1 MKKRIFMYR
10 TLSLTLL
17 FATLLLTSCF
27 KTAEEIKREQD
38 VDQRLSQSS
47 KTIADLNE
55 TIQNLKQQI
64 TSTSGQIE
72 EIDYKSQKTY
82 QETNKTFSETMIQL
96 TEQVKNLVNENAEMK
111 QQIASLQSDVNSQK
125 KYIKNV
131 TGSLSKIAGPSKSS
145 STSKLQ
151 DAHKA
156 FEKND
161 KKQAKELYNEVLSEG
176 KINNAQKNHVYFNLG
191 LLNYWDKKY
200 NDAITYFS
208 KIYTK
213 WPKSSFSP
221 RALLY
226 IARSFDKQKK
236 GDEAKAMYQELI
248 NKYPTSTH
256 AKTAKKEVK

>member
-1 MKKRIFMYR
+1 MLKSLYFM
-10 TLSLTLL
+10 LPVFCLI
-17 FATLLLTSCF
+17 LTSCF
-27 KTAEEIKREQD
+27 KTAEEIKREQE
-38 VDQRLSQSS
+38 VDQRISQSS
-47 KTIADLNE
+47 KTIAELNE

-64 TSTSGQIE
+64 ASTSGQIE
-72 EIDYKSQKTY
+72 EFDHKRQKTD
-82 QETNKTFSETMIQL
+82 QEKNKTFTETMIQL
-96 TEQVKNLVNENAEMK
+96 TEQVKNLVEENKEMK
-111 QQIASLQSDVNSQK
+111 KQISDLQGDVNSQK

-131 TGSLSKIAGPSKSS
+131 TGSLSKITGPTSS
-145 STSKLQ
+145 SSSSKLQ

-161 KKQAKELYNEVLSEG
+161 KKKAKELYNEVLSEG

-191 LLNYWDKKY
+191 LIDYWDKKY

-208 KIYTK
+208 KIFTK

-236 GDEAKAMYQELI
+236 SDEAKAMYQELI

>member
-1 MKKRIFMYR
+1 MLKNI
-10 TLSLTLL
+10 TTIAPL
-17 FATLLLTSCF
+17 FLLLLTSCF
-27 KTAEEIKREQD
+27 KTAEEIRREQE
-38 VDQRLSQSS
+38 VDQRIAQSS

-64 TSTSGQIE
+64 ASTSGQIE
-72 EIDYKSQKTY
+72 EFDYKRQKND
-82 QETNKTFSETMIQL
+82 QELNKTMSETMVQL
-96 TEQVKNLVNENAEMK
+96 TEQVKNLVEENAEIK
-111 QQIASLQSDVNSQK
+111 TQLAKLQGDVSTQK

-131 TGSLSKIAGPSKSS
+131 TGSLSKIAGPTKSS

-151 DAHKA
+151 EAHSA
-156 FEKND
+156 FEKNN
-161 KKQAKELYNEVLSEG
+161 KKEAQELYNEVLAEG

-191 LLNYWDKKY
+191 LLDYWNGKY

-213 WPKSSFSP
+213 WPRSSFSP

-236 GDEAKAMYQELI
+236 SAEAKAMYEELI
-248 NKYPTSTH
+248 NKYPKSSH